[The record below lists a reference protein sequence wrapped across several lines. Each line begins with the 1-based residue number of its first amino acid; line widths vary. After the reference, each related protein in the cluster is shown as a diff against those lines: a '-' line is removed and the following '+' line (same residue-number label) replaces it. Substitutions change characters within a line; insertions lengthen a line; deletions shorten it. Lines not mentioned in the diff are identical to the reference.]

1 MEELESK
8 HTAREE
14 GGVHMSKRLTKKL
27 VVGVL
32 LVVTLMSTVAMAQAR
47 EVGPKRFGF
56 EFYQSDGS
64 ARKYAD
70 TYNRGLLGEYGS
82 VQGTSVGG
90 DVGSIVLT
98 IYHCN
103 LQTLAPD
110 AAMTSSGR
118 AKMGYTNLY
127 YTAQWINSTCFTRL
141 EGKGSYIEAM
151 ISGYWNP

>member
-1 MEELESK
+1 MI
-8 HTAREE
+8 
-14 GGVHMSKRLTKKL
+14 KRLAKKL
-27 VVGVL
+27 VVGAL
-32 LVVTLMSTVAMAQAR
+32 LVVTLMGTVAVAQAR
-47 EVGPKRFGF
+47 EVGPKRFAF

-64 ARKYAD
+64 ARKYTD

-90 DVGSIVLT
+90 EVGSIVLT